1 MVQDFRVSAIDVD
14 LKNKSVT
21 IACTMDIDPDTI
33 NDANVRLYSKT
44 SRNDIEYV
52 PKLNGKI
59 LTLELIDWPEPN
71 LDYIIVI
78 QQLKS
83 VLGDDLVSGVRRK
96 IIFESSIC
104 SKLEITYP
112 AYDEVITDL
121 KVAWKEILASEE
133 HEYFNSYYI
142 EISTENAFHNVL
154 KKVEVSDRNEI
165 DLSELLNGQ
174 YYVRG
179 RVQKDN
185 EYGSWSEI
193 ITFIIGDKAAK
204 PGPIFDSGEED
215 QEEDE
220 EIYTPEV
227 KILTVPSNGETPESI
242 LIEFDCEIDP
252 DYIEDII
259 VIRRSI

>member
-1 MVQDFRVSAIDVD
+1 MVQDFRVSTIDVN
-14 LKNKSVT
+14 LKNKSVVIT
-21 IACTMDIDPDTI
+21 CSMDVNPDTV
-33 NDANVRLYSKT
+33 NDANVQLFSKA
-44 SRNDIEYV
+44 SRNVMEYV

-71 LDYIIVI
+71 FDYVIVV
-78 QQLKS
+78 QNLKS

-121 KVAWKEILASEE
+121 KVAWEEILASDE
-133 HEYFNSYYI
+133 HEYINSYYV
-142 EISTENAFHNVL
+142 EISTDNSFYHIV
-154 KKVEVSDRNEI
+154 KKVEVVDRDEI

-185 EYGSWSEI
+185 EYGSWGEI
-193 ITFIIGDKAAK
+193 VTFIIGDKAAK
-204 PGPIFDSGEED
+204 PGPIFDSGESD
-215 QEEDE
+215 QSDDDDIYIP
-220 EIYTPEV
+220 EI
-227 KILTVPSNGETPESI
+227 KILTMPVNGETPESF

-252 DYIEDII
+252 DSIEDII